1 MATRSI
7 IQSHIDTQPPPRLT
21 GNAQNDLAAL
31 SNWLQQFYNDVGL
44 TNYEVSGLFE
54 IDATDVNVF
63 IPFASNRRQPDNNY
77 YVTFGVQSF
86 AGAPPLSALQV
97 TNVTKGTDGFT
108 VTINT
113 APGAGNSVT
122 MAYSVRR

>member
-1 MATRSI
+1 MATGAI
-7 IQSHIDTQPPPRLT
+7 IQSHIDTQPPPRVT
-21 GNAQNDLAAL
+21 GNAQQDIVGL
-31 SNWLQQFYNDVGL
+31 SQWLQQFYNDVGL

-54 IDATDVNVF
+54 IDDADFNVF
-63 IPFASNRRQPDNNY
+63 IPFASNRRQPDTNY
-77 YVTFGVQSF
+77 YVTFGVESF
-86 AGAPPLSALQV
+86 SGTPPLSALQV

-113 APGAGNSVT
+113 PPGAGNSVT